1 MALSYLRLNYSIA
14 PFLDLNLLNLNLLD
28 LSCSFL
34 IIHHSRLL
42 QDQPKQQRIQ
52 WLLNIPGGE
61 LLSIYQWLLGT
72 LLFPIKS
79 ISKYHYFYLWKLSL
93 DFILSVLY
101 LFIHKR
107 VHSLIDFG
115 VNARKG
121 KAEKKIKNTA
131 RSIVLFKAI
140 IIKDKQTMIK
150 EYLKFIKN
158 IYIVYFIYK
167 N

>member
-1 MALSYLRLNYSIA
+1 MVLSYLRLNRSIA

-101 LFIHKR
+101 LSFTKGCILWLILDVLPSIFKIFY
-107 VHSLIDFG
+107 SLWSSL
-115 VNARKG
+115 
-121 KAEKKIKNTA
+121 E
-131 RSIVLFKAI
+131 
-140 IIKDKQTMIK
+140 
-150 EYLKFIKN
+150 LKS
-158 IYIVYFIYK
+158 
-167 N
+167 